1 MQDQGSRFNRSG
13 SVGAIIVAAGFSR
26 RMDGVDKRFAP
37 LMGRPLI
44 VHTLTTFDRCEA
56 VDSFVVVASEANVSR
71 MSELVRS
78 QRLQN
83 VVAVCLG
90 GARRRDSV
98 RAGLKHLPHSDWTV
112 IHDGARPLADCAM
125 VENGLQHA
133 AETGAAAAAVP
144 VADTIKRATAEGLV
158 EGTLEREG
166 LWVVQTPQVFRTDL
180 LKEAHEAD
188 SDDATDDAS
197 MVERNGGA
205 VRLFEGDTANIKVT
219 TPTDLAVAEALLKAR
234 AARTILR

>member
-1 MQDQGSRFNRSG
+1 
-13 SVGAIIVAAGFSR
+13 
-26 RMDGVDKRFAP
+26 
-37 LMGRPLI
+37 
-44 VHTLTTFDRCEA
+44 
-56 VDSFVVVASEANVSR
+56 

-83 VVAVCLG
+83 VVAVCIG
-90 GARRRDSV
+90 GERRRDSV

-166 LWVVQTPQVFRTDL
+166 LWAVQTPQVFRTDL

-197 MVERNGGA
+197 IVERIGA
-205 VRLFEGDTANIKVT
+205 VKLFEGDPANIKVT

-234 AARTILR
+234 AARAMAR